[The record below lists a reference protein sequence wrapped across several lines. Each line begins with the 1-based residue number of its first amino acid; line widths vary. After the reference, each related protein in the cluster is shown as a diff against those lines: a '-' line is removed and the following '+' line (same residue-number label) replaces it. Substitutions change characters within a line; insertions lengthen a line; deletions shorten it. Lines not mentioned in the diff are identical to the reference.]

1 MTSRF
6 CLPVLPLLWATAA
19 FAQLNT
25 GTITGTVTDPSA
37 ALVRDVKVTVRNTAT
52 NAVRDTSTS
61 GAGIY
66 TVSDLIVGPYEVTFE
81 APAFKKLVRTGITL
95 DVTQVV
101 RVDARMEVGAVTES
115 VQVTGQ
121 LPYVNT
127 DSPEVGTNLNRTDLL
142 DVPLSIRD
150 RKSTRLNSSHLG
162 ISYAVFCL

>member
-1 MTSRF
+1 MIPAFSLIAVGIAKF
-6 CLPVLPLLWATAA
+6 CREVHIHDISLLSSGFAA
-19 FAQLNT
+19 LVGNCSIAQLNT

-121 LPYVNT
+121 LP
-127 DSPEVGTNLNRTDLL
+127 
-142 DVPLSIRD
+142 
-150 RKSTRLNSSHLG
+150 
-162 ISYAVFCL
+162 